1 MWMKIASK
9 SSTRKG
15 FAIWQ
20 GSPKNTFLAAA
31 CTLMIPAP
39 LLAHAQLGREVVVA
53 GLRDHVEIWDR
64 EAWGHELA
72 EIEGSAVDVA
82 ERLAAKNE

>member
-1 MWMKIASK
+1 
-9 SSTRKG
+9 
-15 FAIWQ
+15 
-20 GSPKNTFLAAA
+20 
-31 CTLMIPAP
+31 MIPAP

-64 EAWGHELA
+64 DAWGRELA